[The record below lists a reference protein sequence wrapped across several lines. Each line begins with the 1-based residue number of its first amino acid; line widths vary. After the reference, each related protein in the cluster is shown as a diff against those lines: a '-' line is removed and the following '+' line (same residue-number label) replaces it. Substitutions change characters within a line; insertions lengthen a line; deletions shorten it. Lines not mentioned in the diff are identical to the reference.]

1 MEEGDSCLSY
11 KVFLYFLIGG
21 DVNMDFYEMLPTDFL
36 IAFYDEMMK
45 NIEKGLLT
53 KNMYYELGLLI
64 SVASDRGITL
74 EQPCDFE
81 QIVDQKALEHFI
93 QFTQHV
99 T

>member
-1 MEEGDSCLSY
+1 
-11 KVFLYFLIGG
+11 
-21 DVNMDFYEMLPTDFL
+21 MDFYEKLPTDFL
-36 IAFYDEMMK
+36 IAFYEEMMK

-74 EQPCDFE
+74 EQPYDFE
-81 QIVDQKALEHFI
+81 QIDNQKALEDFI
-93 QFTQHV
+93 HFTQHV